1 MNWVVANR
9 QQIEKLFEVTNDTAT
24 ALSHKPASRVPY
36 TLGLR
41 ERLDQI
47 LNVVGALRNG
57 DERFM
62 PLLFH
67 MVSEALPRLISP
79 LLQNAP
85 DTVAANLANIDL
97 FDGFGNAGMAQPPAG
112 QMGFGIEE
120 EGFNGSGVEEY
131 ERKYSP
137 ESSGNSSGNGMQQGT
152 SPEMG
157 PPSFTTSPGMVS
169 PGVEFQGGMG
179 EFGGF
184 PEVMMGR
191 MQGGMM
197 QGQCQSPAG
206 LGVNAQGLANRPQQM
221 SQPGMGQ
228 NGMGQQ
234 QQMPN
239 QQMMRGK
246 GVPGQGVHG
255 MHVPPGGNMAAQLQ
269 RSGSFVGQGVRTVG
283 DFHALQR
290 VSGH

>member
-1 MNWVVANR
+1 M
-9 QQIEKLFEVTNDTAT
+9 
-24 ALSHKPASRVPY
+24 
-36 TLGLR
+36 
-41 ERLDQI
+41 
-47 LNVVGALRNG
+47 VGALRNG

-67 MVSEALPRLISP
+67 MVSEALPRLVSP

-97 FDGFGNAGMAQPPAG
+97 FDGFGNAGMGQPPAG
-112 QMGFGIEE
+112 QMGFGGLEE
-120 EGFNGSGVEEY
+120 EGFAAGVGEEY

-137 ESSGNSSGNGMQQGT
+137 ESSGNSSGNGLQQGT

-157 PPSFTTSPGMVS
+157 PPSFTTSPGIVS

-179 EFGGF
+179 EFGTF

-191 MQGGMM
+191 MNQMPMQRQAMGQHVQGG
-197 QGQCQSPAG
+197 GQCQSPAG

-221 SQPGMGQ
+221 GQQQQQQQQQPGMGSGQ
-228 NGMGQQ
+228 HMMGA
-234 QQMPN
+234 
-239 QQMMRGK
+239 K
-246 GVPGQGVHG
+246 GVPPGQGVHG
-255 MHVPPGGNMAAQLQ
+255 MQHVGPGGNIAAHLQ
-269 RSGSFVGQGVRTVG
+269 RSGSLVGQRVRTVG

-290 VSGH
+290 VSGL